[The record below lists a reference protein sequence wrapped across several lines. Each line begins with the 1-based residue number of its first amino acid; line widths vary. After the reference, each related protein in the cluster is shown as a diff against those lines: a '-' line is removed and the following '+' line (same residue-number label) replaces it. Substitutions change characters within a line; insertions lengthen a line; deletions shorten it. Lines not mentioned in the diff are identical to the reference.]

1 VVTATVVAREQAVEV
16 SPHVAVWQVAVV
28 SLWQAVEEA
37 GPLAHV
43 VLDDDEVS
51 FDEDETL
58 QKRLRQLFGAGPAM
72 PDEEVATM
80 AAADSEATDRWPMEE
95 ATTKRAAE
103 ERAIEE
109 AVVNAAAA
117 EEVAGNTVDEVVGA
131 AGGSPAPARR
141 QQWPGT
147 RGQRL

>member
-28 SLWQAVEEA
+28 ALWQAVEEA
-37 GPLAHV
+37 APLAHV

-72 PDEEVATM
+72 PDEAAATM
-80 AAADSEATDRWPMEE
+80 AAADSEATDRCPW
-95 ATTKRAAE
+95 
-103 ERAIEE
+103 
-109 AVVNAAAA
+109 
-117 EEVAGNTVDEVVGA
+117 
-131 AGGSPAPARR
+131 RR
-141 QQWPGT
+141 PRR
-147 RGQRL
+147 RGLQRRGL